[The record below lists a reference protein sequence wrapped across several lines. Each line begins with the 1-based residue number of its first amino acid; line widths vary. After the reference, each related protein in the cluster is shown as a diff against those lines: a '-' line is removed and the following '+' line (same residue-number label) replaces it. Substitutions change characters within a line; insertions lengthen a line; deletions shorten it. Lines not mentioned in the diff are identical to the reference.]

1 MNHTRNHK
9 EAKSGGVVGLL
20 PRLCMKTD
28 RNSIKYVRKEVS
40 NLDAANVLG
49 VSEDSVSCT
58 IYDNLKEK
66 ILEIRPRD
74 SHRFGISKNNLITIQ
89 KKIRSNDS
97 QIKLQKGTIKKL
109 HKTFSDIVS
118 GNFRNDNRND
128 SGTMIEQEAI
138 IK

>member
-1 MNHTRNHK
+1 M
-9 EAKSGGVVGLL
+9 
-20 PRLCMKTD
+20 
-28 RNSIKYVRKEVS
+28 RKEVS